1 MFIEGSPLAV
11 MNPCSASGSF
21 GASRIHRY
29 IGIAPLSD
37 AGGGRVTC
45 DLHVGEVCTSGSI

>member
-37 AGGGRVTC
+37 AGGRVTC